1 MISYYALLCASGS
14 HRESP
19 HDSNTSQWRNDN
31 CGGSVTQQQL
41 IDTSPPATFARGIHS
56 RE

>member
-14 HRESP
+14 HRQSP